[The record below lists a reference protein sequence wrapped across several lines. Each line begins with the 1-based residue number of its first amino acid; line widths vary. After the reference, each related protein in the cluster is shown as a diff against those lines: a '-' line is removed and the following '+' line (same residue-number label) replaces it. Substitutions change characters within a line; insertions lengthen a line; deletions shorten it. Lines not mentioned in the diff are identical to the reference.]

1 MRERRIGM
9 RLQVGP
15 VDRVRDM
22 QAGMRDRLLMS
33 VRYGGPAAGVQD
45 MDHPFV
51 DVPTPVLCGE
61 PRLES
66 WIASDPVTRF
76 RRGDLAWA
84 EDGQALFGCRSHRIG
99 DDMEQD
105 ALTACRDLLSLL
117 DERGYPC
124 LQRIWNY
131 VPGINE
137 DQQGVER
144 YKRFNIGRARGFEER
159 FGAQAERHYS
169 ASSAVGAAGDHLIV
183 CFAAAREMGTHLENP
198 RQMSAYHYPAAYGP
212 HSPTFARGTVT
223 PEAWGRAFFLSG
235 TASVVGHR
243 TTHVGDPLGQLDEAL
258 ANIDVMLQRSST
270 APCDRG
276 GRVRLDLLKIYIR
289 HPGHYPAIRDALAAR
304 LDPSTPS
311 IYLLADICRANLL
324 LEIEGV
330 RL

>member
-1 MRERRIGM
+1 M
-9 RLQVGP
+9 RLLVGP
-15 VDRVRDM
+15 DDR
-22 QAGMRDRLLMS
+22 MRAVHAELRGRLLMS
-33 VRYGGPAAGVQD
+33 VRYGGPGAGLKD
-45 MDHPFV
+45 TDHPFV

-61 PRLES
+61 PRLET
-66 WIASDPVTRF
+66 WAAPDTAAQF

-84 EDGQALFGCRSHRIG
+84 EDGRALFGCCSHRVG

-105 ALTACRDLLSLL
+105 ALTTCRDMLSLL

-124 LQRIWNY
+124 LQRVWNY
-131 VPGINE
+131 VPGINQ
-137 DQQGVER
+137 DQRGVER

-159 FGAQAERHYS
+159 FGDQAERHYS
-169 ASSAVGAAGDHLIV
+169 ASSAVGSAGDLLIV

-198 RQMSAYHYPAAYGP
+198 RQISAYHYPRDYGS
-212 HSPTFARGTVT
+212 HSPSFARGTVA
-223 PEAWGRAFFLSG
+223 PEAWDRAFFLSG

-258 ANIDVMLQRSST
+258 ANIDMMLQRAAAST
-270 APCDRG
+270 DAGG
-276 GRVRLDLLKIYIR
+276 GRVRFDLLKIYVR
-289 HPGHYPAIRDALAAR
+289 HPEHFTSIRDALARR
-304 LDPSTPS
+304 LHPSTPS